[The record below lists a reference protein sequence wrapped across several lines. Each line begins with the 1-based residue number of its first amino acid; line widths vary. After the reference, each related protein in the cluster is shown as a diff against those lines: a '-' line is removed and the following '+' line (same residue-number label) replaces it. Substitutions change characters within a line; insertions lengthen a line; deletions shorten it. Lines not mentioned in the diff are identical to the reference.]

1 MIDQIISLIKALQK
15 RITELDRKYDFP
27 LVINNEKIQENNNCI
42 IDIADL
48 IDENSIAIEELA
60 EIISDLDERVRAL
73 EGE

>member
-48 IDENSIAIEELA
+48 IDENSVAIEELA